1 MFEHPVVELF
11 YIPMWN
17 ILKMWATYSKA
28 LLENHMI
35 FHLCVVAFHQFLVS
49 SRECARTSKVVAV
62 APLLRNNWTKSY
74 AQNLR
79 RSHARRLGVVQLLFL
94 FILKIW
100 KFENHGCFQ
109 LELLVFCQLWLHLG
123 LPWNGFDSHSY
134 CDFVVCLDESR
145 QVNIARRNSWNFVYN
160 FTKMLKITHIH
171 LHFFTHIDLTFCSH
185 QLKYLPN
192 W

>member
-1 MFEHPVVELF
+1 MPKLNKNVLKQANCSWNGPQKVAPKFFRHSVLELF

-74 AQNLR
+74 AQNLKPR
-79 RSHARRLGVVQLLFL
+79 QTSRGCSAVV
-94 FILKIW
+94 FIHSQDLKIW
-100 KFENHGCFQ
+100 KSWLFSIGITC
-109 LELLVFCQLWLHLG
+109 LLSILTPLGFTVKWFWFPFLLWFCG
-123 LPWNGFDSHSY
+123 LFGWKSSG
-134 CDFVVCLDESR
+134 
-145 QVNIARRNSWNFVYN
+145 
-160 FTKMLKITHIH
+160 
-171 LHFFTHIDLTFCSH
+171 
-185 QLKYLPN
+185 KY
-192 W
+192 

>member
-1 MFEHPVVELF
+1 
-11 YIPMWN
+11 
-17 ILKMWATYSKA
+17 MWATYSKA

-79 RSHARRLGVVQLLFL
+79 RSHASRRLGVVQLLFL

-100 KFENHGCFQ
+100 KFWKSWLFSIGITC
-109 LELLVFCQLWLHLG
+109 LLSTLTPLGFTVKWFWFPFLLWFCG
-123 LPWNGFDSHSY
+123 LFGWKSSGKY
-134 CDFVVCLDESR
+134 CTKKFVKLCL
-145 QVNIARRNSWNFVYN
+145 
-160 FTKMLKITHIH
+160 
-171 LHFFTHIDLTFCSH
+171 
-185 QLKYLPN
+185 
-192 W
+192 

>member
-1 MFEHPVVELF
+1 MPKLNKNVLKQANCSWNGPQKVAPKFFRHSVLELF

-109 LELLVFCQLWLHLG
+109 LELLVFCQFWLHLG

-145 QVNIARRNSWNFVYN
+145 QVNISYIYEEIRETLFIFW
-160 FTKMLKITHIH
+160 
-171 LHFFTHIDLTFCSH
+171 
-185 QLKYLPN
+185 
-192 W
+192 